1 MKRKYEE
8 LAKEILK
15 IKTREEAMHF
25 FDGKDKLFNDFVEE
39 EGELINEAL
48 THLCILVTPE
58 DYDDD
63 ICD

>member
-1 MKRKYEE
+1 
-8 LAKEILK
+8 
-15 IKTREEAMHF
+15 MHF

-39 EGELINEAL
+39 EGELINEAM